1 MESLTQT
8 KIVAIIGASGSGK
21 STVVERLKADPEI
34 SPSVIQVDH
43 YYRDLSHLT
52 YEQRDSVNFD
62 HPDAIEFETLRKD
75 LQTLKRGQSIDAPI
89 YDFTVH
95 NRVSRTQRIEA
106 NSIIIL
112 EGLLALADAETA
124 ALVDQVVF
132 IDTPLEVCLKRRIE
146 RDGANRGRSEA
157 SVRDFW
163 VTRAAPM
170 FNEFIAPWKAQA
182 DLVLS
187 GEADES
193 ETQARLAAW
202 LLE

>member
-1 MESLTQT
+1 MESLTQIR
-8 KIVAIIGASGSGK
+8 IVAIVGASGSGK
-21 STVVERLKADPEI
+21 STIVDRLNANPEV
-34 SPSVIQVDH
+34 SLSVIHVDH

-95 NRVSRTQRIEA
+95 NRASRTQRIEA

-146 RDGANRGRSEA
+146 RDGADRGRSEA

-170 FNEFIAPWKAQA
+170 FNEFITPWKAQA

-187 GEADES
+187 GEAEES

>member
-1 MESLTQT
+1 MESLTQIR
-8 KIVAIIGASGSGK
+8 IVAIVGASGCGK
-21 STVVERLKADPEI
+21 STVVERLNADPEV
-34 SPSVIQVDH
+34 SLSVIHVDH
-43 YYRDLSHLT
+43 YYRDLSHLSF
-52 YEQRDSVNFD
+52 EERDTVNFD
-62 HPDAIEFETLRKD
+62 HPDAIEFEALRED
-75 LQTLKRGQSIDAPI
+75 LQALKRGESVDAPI

-95 NRVSRTQRIEA
+95 NRASETQRIEA

-163 VTRAAPM
+163 ATRAAPM

-187 GEADES
+187 GEAEES

>member
-1 MESLTQT
+1 MGSQTQI
-8 KIVAIIGASGSGK
+8 KIVAVVGASGSGK
-21 STVVERLKADPEI
+21 STLVERLRANPQL
-34 SPSVIQVDH
+34 SLSVIQVDH

-52 YEQRDSVNFD
+52 YEQRDGVNFD
-62 HPDAIEFETLRKD
+62 HPDAIEYEALRKD
-75 LQTLKRGQSIDAPI
+75 LQALKCGQSVDAPI

-95 NRVSRTQRIEA
+95 NRARETQRIEA
-106 NSIIIL
+106 NRIIIL
-112 EGLLALADAETA
+112 EGLLALADSEIA
-124 ALVDQVVF
+124 ALIDQVVF
-132 IDTPLEVCLKRRIE
+132 IETPLEVCLQRRIE
-146 RDGANRGRSEA
+146 RDAAERGRSEA

-170 FNEFIAPWKAQA
+170 FYEFIAPWKAKA

-193 ETQARLAAW
+193 DTQARLAAW

>member
-1 MESLTQT
+1 MESLTQIR
-8 KIVAIIGASGSGK
+8 IVAIVGASGSGK
-21 STVVERLKADPEI
+21 STVVDRLNADPEV
-34 SPSVIQVDH
+34 SLSVIYVDH
-43 YYRDLSHLT
+43 YYRDLSHLSF
-52 YEQRDSVNFD
+52 EERDTVNFD
-62 HPDAIEFETLRKD
+62 HPDAIEFEALRED
-75 LQTLKRGQSIDAPI
+75 LQALKRGESVDAPI

-95 NRVSRTQRIEA
+95 NRASETQPIDA
-106 NSIIIL
+106 NNIIIL

-132 IDTPLEVCLKRRIE
+132 IDTPLEVCLQRRIE
-146 RDGANRGRSEA
+146 RDAAERGRSEA

-170 FNEFIAPWKAQA
+170 FDAFIAPWRAQA

>member
-1 MESLTQT
+1 MESLTQIR
-8 KIVAIIGASGSGK
+8 IVAIVGASGSGK
-21 STVVERLKADPEI
+21 STVVDRLNADPEV
-34 SPSVIQVDH
+34 SLSVIYVDH
-43 YYRDLSHLT
+43 YYRDLSHLSF
-52 YEQRDSVNFD
+52 EERDTVNFD
-62 HPDAIEFETLRKD
+62 HPDAIEFEALRED
-75 LQTLKRGQSIDAPI
+75 LQALKRGESVDAPI

-95 NRVSRTQRIEA
+95 NRASETQPIDA
-106 NSIIIL
+106 NDIIIL

-132 IDTPLEVCLKRRIE
+132 IDTPLEVCLQRRIE
-146 RDGANRGRSEA
+146 RDAAERGRSEA

-170 FNEFIAPWKAQA
+170 FDAFIAPWRAQA

>member
-1 MESLTQT
+1 MESPTRT
-8 KIVAIIGASGSGK
+8 KIIAIVGASGSGK

-62 HPDAIEFETLRKD
+62 HPDAIEFEALLED
-75 LQTLKRGQSIDAPI
+75 LKALERGENVDAPI

-95 NRVSRTQRIEA
+95 NRASETQRIEA

-146 RDGANRGRSEA
+146 RDAAKRGRSEA

-187 GEADES
+187 GETDEV

>member
-1 MESLTQT
+1 MTQT
-8 KIVAIIGASGSGK
+8 KIVAIVGASGSGK
-21 STVVERLKADPEI
+21 STVVERLKADHEI
-34 SPSVIQVDH
+34 SLSVIQVDH

-62 HPDAIEFETLRKD
+62 HPGAIEFEALRED
-75 LQTLKRGQSIDAPI
+75 LKALKRGESVDAPV

-95 NRVSRTQRIEA
+95 NRARETQHIEA
-106 NSIIIL
+106 KSVIII
-112 EGLLALADAETA
+112 EGLLALADTETA

-132 IDTPLEVCLKRRIE
+132 IDTPLEVCLQRRIE
-146 RDGANRGRSEA
+146 RDAAERGRSEA

-163 VTRAAPM
+163 ATRAAPM
-170 FNEFIAPWKAQA
+170 FDAFIAPWKAKA

-193 ETQARLAAW
+193 ETQARLSAW

>member
-1 MESLTQT
+1 MESPTQT
-8 KIVAIIGASGSGK
+8 KIVAIVGASGSGK
-21 STVVERLKADPEI
+21 STVVERVKAQPEI

-62 HPDAIEFETLRKD
+62 HPDAIEFEALRED
-75 LQTLKRGQSIDAPI
+75 LKALKRGQSVDAPI

-95 NRVSRTQRIEA
+95 NRASETQRIEA

-146 RDGANRGRSEA
+146 RDAAKRGRSEA

-187 GEADES
+187 GETDEL
-193 ETQARLAAW
+193 ETQARLVEW

>member
-1 MESLTQT
+1 MESLTQIR
-8 KIVAIIGASGSGK
+8 IVAIVGASGSGK
-21 STVVERLKADPEI
+21 STVVDRLNANPEV
-34 SPSVIQVDH
+34 SLSVIHVDH
-43 YYRDLSHLT
+43 YYRDLSHLSF
-52 YEQRDSVNFD
+52 EERDGVNFD
-62 HPDAIEFETLRKD
+62 HPNAIEFETLCED
-75 LQTLKRGQSIDAPI
+75 LQALKRGESVNAPI

-95 NRVSRTQRIEA
+95 NRASATERIDA
-106 NSIIIL
+106 NNIIIL

-132 IDTPLEVCLKRRIE
+132 IDTPLEVCLQRRIE
-146 RDGANRGRSEA
+146 RDAAERGRSEA

-170 FNEFIAPWKAQA
+170 FDAFIAPWRAQA

>member
-170 FNEFIAPWKAQA
+170 FNEFIAPWRAQA

>member
-89 YDFTVH
+89 YDLTVH

-187 GEADES
+187 GEAEES

>member
-8 KIVAIIGASGSGK
+8 KIVAIVGASGSGK

-170 FNEFIAPWKAQA
+170 FNEFIAPWRAQA

-187 GEADES
+187 GEAEES

>member
-1 MESLTQT
+1 MESPTRT
-8 KIVAIIGASGSGK
+8 KIIAIVGASGSGK

-62 HPDAIEFETLRKD
+62 HPDAIEFEALRED
-75 LQTLKRGQSIDAPI
+75 LKALKRGQSVDAPI

-95 NRVSRTQRIEA
+95 NRASRTQRIEA

-132 IDTPLEVCLKRRIE
+132 IDTPLEVCLQRRIE
-146 RDGANRGRSEA
+146 RDAAERGRSEA

-187 GEADES
+187 GETDEL
-193 ETQARLAAW
+193 ETQARLVEW

>member
-1 MESLTQT
+1 MGSQTQI
-8 KIVAIIGASGSGK
+8 KIVAVVGASGSGK
-21 STVVERLKADPEI
+21 STVVERLKADPKL
-34 SPSVIQVDH
+34 SLSVIQVDH

-52 YEQRDSVNFD
+52 YEQRDGVNFD
-62 HPDAIEFETLRKD
+62 HPDAIEYEALRKD
-75 LQTLKRGQSIDAPI
+75 LQALKCGQSVDAPI

-95 NRVSRTQRIEA
+95 NRASSTQRIEA
-106 NSIIIL
+106 SGIIIL
-112 EGLLALADAETA
+112 EGLLALADTETA

-132 IDTPLEVCLKRRIE
+132 VDTPLEVCLQRRIE
-146 RDGANRGRSEA
+146 RDAADRGRSEA

-170 FNEFIAPWKAQA
+170 FDEFIAPWKAKA

-187 GEADES
+187 GEAGES
-193 ETQARLAAW
+193 ETRARLAAW

>member
-1 MESLTQT
+1 MESLTQIR
-8 KIVAIIGASGSGK
+8 IVAIVGASGSGK
-21 STVVERLKADPEI
+21 STVVERLNADPEV
-34 SPSVIQVDH
+34 SLSVIHVDH
-43 YYRDLSHLT
+43 YYRDLSHLSF
-52 YEQRDSVNFD
+52 EERDTVNFD
-62 HPDAIEFETLRKD
+62 HPDAIEFEALRED
-75 LQTLKRGQSIDAPI
+75 LQALKRGESVDAPI

-95 NRVSRTQRIEA
+95 NRASETQRIEA

-132 IDTPLEVCLKRRIE
+132 IDTPLELCLKRRIE

-170 FNEFIAPWKAQA
+170 FNEFIAPWRAQA

>member
-1 MESLTQT
+1 MESPTQT
-8 KIVAIIGASGSGK
+8 KIVAIVGASGSGK
-21 STVVERLKADPEI
+21 STVVERVKAQPEI

-62 HPDAIEFETLRKD
+62 HPDAIEFEALRED
-75 LQTLKRGQSIDAPI
+75 LKALKRGENVDSPI

-95 NRVSRTQRIEA
+95 NRASETQRIEA

-132 IDTPLEVCLKRRIE
+132 IDTPLEVCLQRRIE
-146 RDGANRGRSEA
+146 RDAAERGRSEA

-182 DLVLS
+182 DLVLG
-187 GEADES
+187 GETDEL
-193 ETQARLAAW
+193 ETQARLAVW

>member
-1 MESLTQT
+1 METLTQI
-8 KIVAIIGASGSGK
+8 KIVAIVGASGSGK
-21 STVVERLKADPEI
+21 STVVERLKTDPDCAL
-34 SPSVIQVDH
+34 SVIQVDH

-52 YEQRDSVNFD
+52 YEQRDGVNFD
-62 HPDAIEFETLRKD
+62 HPDAIEFEALRKD
-75 LQTLKRGQSIDAPI
+75 LQALKRGQSVDAPI

-95 NRVSRTQRIEA
+95 NRASKTQRIEA
-106 NSIIIL
+106 NSIVIL

-124 ALVDQVVF
+124 ALVDRVVF
-132 IDTPLEVCLKRRIE
+132 IDTSLEVCLKRRID
-146 RDGANRGRSEA
+146 RDAAKRGRSEA

-170 FNEFIAPWKAQA
+170 FYEFIAPWKAQA

-187 GEADES
+187 GEAGEE

>member
-1 MESLTQT
+1 MESPTRT
-8 KIVAIIGASGSGK
+8 KIIAIVGASGSGK
-21 STVVERLKADPEI
+21 STVVERLNADPEI

-62 HPDAIEFETLRKD
+62 HPDAIEFEALRED
-75 LQTLKRGQSIDAPI
+75 LKALKRGQSVDAPI

-95 NRVSRTQRIEA
+95 NRASRTQRIDA

-124 ALVDQVVF
+124 ALVDKVVF

-146 RDGANRGRSEA
+146 RDAAKRGRSEA

-187 GEADES
+187 GETDEV

>member
-1 MESLTQT
+1 MGSQAQR
-8 KIVAIIGASGSGK
+8 KIVAVVGASGSGK
-21 STVVERLKADPEI
+21 STVVERLKADPRL
-34 SPSVIQVDH
+34 SLSVIQVDH

-52 YEQRDSVNFD
+52 YEQRDGVNFD
-62 HPDAIEFETLRKD
+62 HPDAIEYEALRKD
-75 LQTLKRGQSIDAPI
+75 LQALKCGQSVDAPI

-95 NRVSRTQRIEA
+95 NRARETQRIEA
-106 NSIIIL
+106 NRIIIL
-112 EGLLALADAETA
+112 EGLLALADSEIA
-124 ALVDQVVF
+124 ALIDQVVF
-132 IDTPLEVCLKRRIE
+132 IETPLEVCLQRRIE
-146 RDGANRGRSEA
+146 RDAAERGRSEA

-170 FNEFIAPWKAQA
+170 FYEFIAPWKAKA

-193 ETQARLAAW
+193 DTQARLAAW

>member
-1 MESLTQT
+1 MESLTHIR
-8 KIVAIIGASGSGK
+8 IVAIVGASGSGK
-21 STVVERLKADPEI
+21 STVVDRLNADPEV
-34 SPSVIQVDH
+34 SLSVIYVDH
-43 YYRDLSHLT
+43 YYRDLSHLSF
-52 YEQRDSVNFD
+52 EERDTVNFD
-62 HPDAIEFETLRKD
+62 HPDAIEFEALRED
-75 LQTLKRGQSIDAPI
+75 LQALKRGESVDAPI

-95 NRVSRTQRIEA
+95 NRASETQPIDA
-106 NSIIIL
+106 NNIIIL

-132 IDTPLEVCLKRRIE
+132 IDTPLEVCLQRRIE
-146 RDGANRGRSEA
+146 RDAAERGRSEA

-170 FNEFIAPWKAQA
+170 FDAFIAPWKAQA

-187 GEADES
+187 GEAEES

>member
-1 MESLTQT
+1 MGSQTQI
-8 KIVAIIGASGSGK
+8 KIVAVVGASGSGK
-21 STVVERLKADPEI
+21 STVVERLKANPQL
-34 SPSVIQVDH
+34 SLSVIQVDH

-52 YEQRDSVNFD
+52 YKQRDGVNFD
-62 HPDAIEFETLRKD
+62 HPDAIEFEALRKD
-75 LQTLKRGQSIDAPI
+75 LQALKRGQSVDVPI

-95 NRVSRTQRIEA
+95 NRASKTQRIEA
-106 NSIIIL
+106 NSIVIL

-132 IDTPLEVCLKRRIE
+132 IDTSLEICLKRRID
-146 RDGANRGRSEA
+146 RDAAERGRSEA

-163 VTRAAPM
+163 ATRAAPM
-170 FNEFIAPWKAQA
+170 FDAFIAPWKAEA

-193 ETQARLAAW
+193 ETQARLSAW

>member
-1 MESLTQT
+1 MGSQTQV
-8 KIVAIIGASGSGK
+8 KIVAVVGASGSGK
-21 STVVERLKADPEI
+21 STVVERLKTDPKL
-34 SPSVIQVDH
+34 SLSVIQVDH

-52 YEQRDSVNFD
+52 YEQRDRVNFD
-62 HPDAIEFETLRKD
+62 HPDAVEYEALRKD
-75 LQTLKRGQSIDAPI
+75 LQALKCGQSVDAPI

-95 NRVSRTQRIEA
+95 NRASSTQRLEA
-106 NSIIIL
+106 SGIIIL
-112 EGLLALADAETA
+112 EGLLALADAETT

-132 IDTPLEVCLKRRIE
+132 VDTPLEVCLQRRIE
-146 RDGANRGRSEA
+146 RDAADRGRSEA

-170 FNEFIAPWKAQA
+170 FDEFIAPWKAQA
-182 DLVLS
+182 DFVLS
-187 GEADES
+187 GAAEES

>member
-1 MESLTQT
+1 MESPTQT
-8 KIVAIIGASGSGK
+8 KIIAIVGASGSGK

-62 HPDAIEFETLRKD
+62 HPDAIEFEALRED
-75 LQTLKRGQSIDAPI
+75 LKALKRGENVDAPI

-95 NRVSRTQRIEA
+95 NRASETQRIEA

-146 RDGANRGRSEA
+146 RDAAKRGRSEA

-187 GEADES
+187 GETDEL
-193 ETQARLAAW
+193 ETQARLAEW

>member
-187 GEADES
+187 GEAEES

>member
-1 MESLTQT
+1 MESPTRT
-8 KIVAIIGASGSGK
+8 KIIAIVGASGSGK

-62 HPDAIEFETLRKD
+62 HPDAIEFEALRED
-75 LQTLKRGQSIDAPI
+75 LKALKRGQSVDAPI

-95 NRVSRTQRIEA
+95 NRASETQRIEA

-146 RDGANRGRSEA
+146 RDAAKRGRSEA

-187 GEADES
+187 GETDEV